1 MRENIDLSISSCYNQ
16 VNSNRVFDLKT
27 KFQCIT
33 VSNGAYAPF
42 GTFLFSACE
51 TQVEI
56 ILFDCR
62 VSPAERSRT
71 VMMKIFISD
80 AIVSKGYDGAPAIRF
95 FSGENGGEFAVFQIG
110 KRKYDS
116 REENNHRWVNL
127 KVKAF
132 GDICERIKK
141 MKLKEGSTVSLT
153 GDYDEE
159 RWQDKTT
166 GEMRSAPVI
175 SLDDIRFSYSGSQKK
190 EQNGSAQE
198 TSGQGQPSYLTPGT
212 ATKGYPGMDPQVP
225 YGSPAPQQE
234 TPVDPMP
241 GNFTG
246 FENFSGAGNPY
257 FPD

>member
-1 MRENIDLSISSCYNQ
+1 
-16 VNSNRVFDLKT
+16 
-27 KFQCIT
+27 
-33 VSNGAYAPF
+33 
-42 GTFLFSACE
+42 
-51 TQVEI
+51 
-56 ILFDCR
+56 
-62 VSPAERSRT
+62 
-71 VMMKIFISD
+71 MMKIFISD

-95 FSGENGGEFAVFQIG
+95 FSSENGGEFAVFQIG

-116 REENNHRWVNL
+116 RKESNHRWVNL

-175 SLDDIRFSYSGSQKK
+175 SLDDIRFSHSGGKK
-190 EQNGSAQE
+190 EQTGGAQE
-198 TSGQGQPSYLTPGT
+198 TTGQGQQGYPAPQS
-212 ATKGYPGMDPQVP
+212 YPGMDPQAH
-225 YGSPAPQQE
+225 GSPAPQQE
-234 TPVDPMP
+234 PPAAPMP

>member
-1 MRENIDLSISSCYNQ
+1 
-16 VNSNRVFDLKT
+16 
-27 KFQCIT
+27 
-33 VSNGAYAPF
+33 
-42 GTFLFSACE
+42 
-51 TQVEI
+51 
-56 ILFDCR
+56 
-62 VSPAERSRT
+62 
-71 VMMKIFISD
+71 MMKIFISD

-95 FSGENGGEFAVFQIG
+95 FNGENGGEFAVFQIG